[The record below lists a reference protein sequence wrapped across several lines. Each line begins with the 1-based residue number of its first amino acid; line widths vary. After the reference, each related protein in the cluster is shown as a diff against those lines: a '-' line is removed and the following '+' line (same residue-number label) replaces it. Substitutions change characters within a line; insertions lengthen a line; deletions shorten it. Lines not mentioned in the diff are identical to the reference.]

1 MRNVRRSVCLRA
13 LALLLA
19 GTLAAGLPF
28 LPFGTGDARAANDEP
43 SVAVLGVHGH
53 PDADPDTLE
62 DLADVLT
69 DSLDGS
75 RYTQALG
82 LDDYG
87 RSVWDR
93 RTPILQ
99 GVFLGSAQSAFQE
112 GRILYDNAQFMG
124 ALSSLE
130 KAQGT
135 LERGIEFMRD
145 PKLMVEIHLYLGLT
159 NMALG
164 DTEVAGGYFEDVART
179 DPARSLDPVRTP
191 PKMLEAFEEAR
202 ARVTESGSASVE
214 VGSGKTSGADVF
226 VNGMPSGQTP
236 AVLDLPPGRYHI
248 TVHHPERGWD
258 YSDETVAAEEVRV
271 LSFQL
276 EDRGIRRLGRE
287 KAESPRS
294 RRVQALYR
302 ELGEAV
308 AADLLLMASLDQG
321 DNLHMQL
328 YSPRSDVFSQ
338 EVLGLVA
345 PGGIVDVSAVDEL
358 VHQLVELVDEGGGI
372 RPDAT
377 SATLI
382 PIHLGRNPTL
392 NGLLTGPE
400 PRERV
405 VVRNDPGDDDD
416 DRPDRPGPTGPTKPV
431 HKRPAFWVV
440 LGTAVA
446 GGVAAGI
453 AGASYAA
460 NQQPTLGNGTVTVV
474 IDP

>member
-1 MRNVRRSVCLRA
+1 MRNVRRWAGLRA

-19 GTLAAGLPF
+19 GSLAAGLPF
-28 LPFGTGDARAANDEP
+28 GPGVARAASEP
-43 SVAVLGVHGH
+43 TVAILGVHGH
-53 PDADPDTLE
+53 PDADPDGLE
-62 DLADVLT
+62 ELAEILADSVH
-69 DSLDGS
+69 GS
-75 RYTQALG
+75 RRVDV
-82 LDDYG
+82 LDTYDIG
-87 RSVWDR
+87 RNVWDR
-93 RTPILQ
+93 RTTILQ
-99 GVFLGSAQSAFQE
+99 GVFLGSAQAAYQE

-130 KAQGT
+130 KAQGA

-145 PKLMVEIHLYLGLT
+145 PKLLVEIHLYLGLT

-164 DTEVAGGYFEDVART
+164 DTEVAGGYFEEVVG
-179 DPARSLDPVRTP
+179 PYPGRSLYRVRTP

-202 ARVTESGSASVE
+202 GRVEESGTARVEI
-214 VGSGKTSGADVF
+214 GSGKSTGADIY

-236 AVLDLPPGRYHI
+236 AVLELPPGRYHI
-248 TVHHPERGWD
+248 TVHHPDRGWD
-258 YSDETVAAEEVRV
+258 YSDETVAADDVRD
-271 LSFQL
+271 LSFRL

-294 RRVQALYR
+294 RRVQSLYR
-302 ELGEAV
+302 EVGEIV
-308 AADLLLMASLDQG
+308 PADLLMLASLDQG

-345 PGGIVDVSAVDEL
+345 PGGIVDVDAVDEL
-358 VHQLVELVDEGGGI
+358 VNQLVELVDDGGGI
-372 RPDAT
+372 RPDST
-377 SATLI
+377 SATLV

-400 PRERV
+400 PAERV
-405 VVRNDPGDDDD
+405 AVRDVPRGDDDD
-416 DRPDRPGPTGPTKPV
+416 DDTGRKGPTGPTKPV

-446 GGVAAGI
+446 GGVAGAV

-460 NQQPTLGNGTVTVV
+460 NQQPVPGNGTVTVV
-474 IDP
+474 IEP